1 VPPLASQFLQFHSP
15 PPAKWTYKVLHNM
28 SESEFAHC
36 VYHITSKKTNFHFT
50 NYNEIEGHDVVT
62 SNSVQSV
69 RIQLFHVTNQLRCW
83 CSFDQ
88 GLTITPCVTGSV
100 TDHATITG
108 PKGLYVA
115 LAKVSQR
122 LIQLPSEISQW
133 HRRRVRV
140 MAPTWFGPRPNTS
153 GSSDWRA
160 AALPPTTCKSLGV
173 CGLNKPY
180 IWLIDVRWDV

>member
-15 PPAKWTYKVLHNM
+15 PPAKWTYKVLYNM
-28 SESEFAHC
+28 SESEFASC
-36 VYHITSKKTNFHFT
+36 LYHITSKKTNFHFT

-69 RIQLFHVTNQLRCW
+69 SIQVTNQFRCW

-88 GLTITPCVTGSV
+88 GLIITPCVTGSV

-122 LIQLPSEISQW
+122 LTPLPSEISQW

-140 MAPTWFGPRPNTS
+140 MAPISFGPRLNS
-153 GSSDWRA
+153 NGSSDWLA
-160 AALPPTTCKSLGV
+160 AACPTTTCKSLRV

-180 IWLIDVRWDV
+180 TWLIDVRWES